1 MHEKILSKIKDKN
14 ISIGIIG
21 LGYVGLPLAERFL
34 QKKIN
39 VYGFETDKEKIK
51 KLKKGISYIQS
62 VKSKNLVQFRTK
74 KGKVTSDYNLIS
86 KLDVV
91 IICLPTP
98 LKDYKTPD
106 MSILKNCFNKLKKHL
121 KENQVLILES
131 TVYPGATRE
140 LFNIINRENKFNLG
154 KNFSL
159 IFSPERE
166 NPGDYNFSY
175 NTTPK
180 VLSGITENCKKI
192 GKSIYGLISKKIH
205 VAESIEVAEM
215 SKLLENSFRQV
226 NIGLINEIKLI
237 SERMNI
243 NIWDV
248 IKAAKTKNFGF
259 TAFSPGPGT
268 GGHCIPIDPM
278 YLVWA
283 SRKQNFLPKLIWAS
297 SRLNSSMPKLIYK
310 KIKKMFKNK
319 NKIKILFIGISY
331 KKDVD
336 DLRHSPALEI
346 MQNFLNNGD
355 EVNFHDP
362 FIKKIKFNKNKEI
375 NSKNINIKNL
385 KSNDVTI
392 ITTDHKK
399 INYEYILK
407 HSKIIIDTR
416 GVYSEHKKINSN
428 KIIFL

>member
-1 MHEKILSKIKDKN
+1 MYKKILNKVRNKS

-21 LGYVGLPLAERFL
+21 LGYVGLPLADRFL
-34 QKKIN
+34 EKKID
-39 VYGFETDKEKIK
+39 VYGFETDQDKIK
-51 KLKKGISYIQS
+51 KLKKGVSYIQS
-62 VKSKNLVQFRTK
+62 VKNKNLIHFRNK
-74 KGKVTSDYNLIS
+74 KEKITSNYNLIS
-86 KLDVV
+86 KLDVI

-106 MSILKNCFNKLKKHL
+106 MSILKNCFTKLKKYL
-121 KENQVLILES
+121 KKNQVLILES

-140 LFNIINRENKFNLG
+140 LFNVINKENKLILG

-166 NPGDYNFSY
+166 NPGDYKFSY

-180 VLSGITENCKKI
+180 VLSGHTENCKKI

-237 SERMNI
+237 SERMDI

-248 IKAAKTKNFGF
+248 IRAAKTKNFGF
-259 TAFSPGPGT
+259 TAFNPGPGT

-310 KIKKMFKNK
+310 KTKKIFKSR
-319 NKIKILFIGISY
+319 NKIKVFFIGISY
-331 KKDVD
+331 KKNVD

-346 MQNFLNNGD
+346 MKNFLNNGD
-355 EVNFHDP
+355 EISFHDP
-362 FIKKIKFNKNKEI
+362 LIKKVTLNKNKVINCKSI
-375 NSKNINIKNL
+375 NSKNL
-385 KSNDVTI
+385 KSHDVSI
-392 ITTDHKK
+392 ITTDHKG
-399 INYEYILK
+399 INYKLILK
-407 HSKIIIDTR
+407 HSKNVIDTR
-416 GVYSEHKKINSN
+416 GVYSNYKKNDSS